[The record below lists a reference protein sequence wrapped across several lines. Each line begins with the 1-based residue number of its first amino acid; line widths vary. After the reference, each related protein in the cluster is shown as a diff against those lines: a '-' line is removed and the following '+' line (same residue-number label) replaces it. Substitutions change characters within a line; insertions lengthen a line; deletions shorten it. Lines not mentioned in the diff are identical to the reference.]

1 MVLRRLPNKLHALI
15 GSVIIAWGLM
25 TACSHPTAKVAETS
39 PKSQTPWLVSAD
51 TFYVYNDGSS
61 YPGISEGANIAMEGR
76 WRGRDS
82 VRIVER
88 IYRLLQEREV
98 AYWYELSGDS
108 LIRIDSFEY
117 SIYSLF

>member
-25 TACSHPTAKVAETS
+25 TACSRPTAKVAETQGCSES
-39 PKSQTPWLVSAD
+39 PELVFSD
-51 TFYVYNDGSS
+51 TFALHNDGTL
-61 YPGISEGANIAMEGR
+61 YPGIREGVTWAMEGR

-88 IYRLLQEREV
+88 IYRLPQEREV